1 MTDISIRINRIKLKR
16 LELGYTQATLAEKV
30 QVTRQTITLIES
42 DKFNPSLKLCI
53 EIAKALQT
61 DLNSLF
67 WEEPD
72 A

>member
-1 MTDISIRINRIKLKR
+1 MTDISIGINRIKLKR

-67 WEEPD
+67 WEGPD
-72 A
+72 V

>member
-42 DKFNPSLKLCI
+42 DKFNPSIKLCI
-53 EIAKALQT
+53 EISKALQT

-67 WEEPD
+67 WEGSD